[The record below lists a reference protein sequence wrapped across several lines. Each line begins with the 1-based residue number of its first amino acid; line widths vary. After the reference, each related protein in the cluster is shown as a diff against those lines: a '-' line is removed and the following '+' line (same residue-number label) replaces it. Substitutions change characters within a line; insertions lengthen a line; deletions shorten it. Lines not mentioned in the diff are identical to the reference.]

1 MKTFGKNILV
11 FLLLSLV
18 SACVKDDMMEKEP
31 SVAIEAR
38 MEVEEKTK
46 TTLSDQIDGMYY
58 SLWSAGDEISVY
70 VDGDEHPSKFTL
82 KSGEGSTISLFE
94 GSRKGNEYVAVARGI
109 NTAGELIVTRED
121 GQEEHIYAGEVSVRG
136 VYGYI

>member
-1 MKTFGKNILV
+1 MKIFGKNILG

-18 SACVKDDMMEKEP
+18 SACVKDDMLEKEP

-38 MEVEEKTK
+38 MEVEEETK

-94 GSRKGNEYVAVARGI
+94 GSRKGNEYVAVYPYGI
-109 NTAGELIVTRED
+109 SDKNHD
-121 GQEEHIYAGEVSVRG
+121 GTISLTLPVKHGQLQHQLLLM
-136 VYGYI
+136 